1 MEACTY
7 DETSRWKH
15 VRMMR
20 LGGGSSRWKHV
31 RMMRL
36 GSGSMYV

>member
-7 DETSRWKH
+7 DETSAVEACTYDETR
-15 VRMMR
+15 
-20 LGGGSSRWKHV
+20 RWKHV